1 MHTYSRPQVLP
12 LSTGYMPK
20 STLGKLSR
28 GKLRAALEAGDFDAQ
43 RQANDAAIQRYR
55 EKTRQQPSTPEEAA
69 ILDIFREQLE
79 LSAGDDDFAANDSI
93 LSTGTTSM
101 TLVAIMHRLNSELK
115 LSRPVTITDLLTY
128 PTVKDLAASILGSA
142 SPVDKAE
149 HEYNPV
155 VVIQPHGSKPPVWL
169 IHPGVGEILVFVI
182 LARYVTDRPVYALRA
197 KGFNSERGET
207 PFESLG
213 EVFDTYLR
221 HIKRLQPSG
230 PYALAGYS
238 FGGMIAFE
246 TAKRLEAGGSE
257 VRYCGSWNLP
267 PNIKER
273 MRELTW
279 AECVIHLFYFI
290 KLMDEDEARRHKG
303 VIMACEAQGRP
314 LDAIR
319 HMRIHSDK
327 ARWNELGLSEEYYLS
342 WINLAARMQALASNY
357 EPSGDV
363 KCMDIFVADPL
374 SHVAKDRHDWVENR
388 LSAWKGYVRE
398 NVRFHNVQGE
408 HYTMLNEEYAA
419 GFAKTL
425 RNVLSERGL

>member
-12 LSTGYMPK
+12 LSTQDMPK

-28 GKLRAALEAGDFDAQ
+28 GKLRDAQEAGHFDAQ
-43 RQANDAAIQRYR
+43 RQANDAAIKRYR
-55 EKTRQQPSTPEEAA
+55 EKTRQQPSTPEEAT
-69 ILDIFREQLE
+69 ILGIFRDQLE
-79 LSAGDDDFAANDSI
+79 LSAEDDFAANDSI
-93 LSTGTTSM
+93 LSIGTTSM
-101 TLVAIMHRLNSELK
+101 TLVAIMHRINGELQ
-115 LSRPVTITDLLTY
+115 LRRPVTITDLLKY
-128 PTVKDLAASILGSA
+128 PTVKELAAGILGSA
-142 SPVDKAE
+142 SPAGEEE

-155 VVIQPHGSKPPVWL
+155 VVIQPHGRKPPVWL

-182 LARYVTDRPVYALRA
+182 LARYMTDRPIYALRA
-197 KGFNSERGET
+197 KGFNADRGET
-207 PFESLG
+207 PFKSLD
-213 EVFDTYLR
+213 EIFDTYLY
-221 HIKRLQPSG
+221 HMKRIQPSG

-279 AECVIHLFYFI
+279 AECVIHLFYFV
-290 KLMDEDEARRHKG
+290 KLMDEDEARLHKG
-303 VIMACEAQGRP
+303 VIVDCEAQGRP

-319 HMRIHSDK
+319 HMRLHSDK
-327 ARWNELGLSEEYYLS
+327 ARWDELGLTEEYYLT
-342 WINLAARMQALASNY
+342 WINLASRMQALASNY
-357 EPSGDV
+357 EPSGNV
-363 KCMDIFVADPL
+363 KCMDVFVADPL

-398 NVRFHNVQGE
+398 DVRFRDVQGE
-408 HYTMLNEEYAA
+408 HYTMLNEEHAA

>member
-1 MHTYSRPQVLP
+1 MHTHSRPQVLP
-12 LSTGYMPK
+12 LTTQDMPK

-43 RQANDAAIQRYR
+43 RDANDAAVRRYR
-55 EKTRQQPSTPEEAA
+55 DSTRQQPSSPEEAA
-69 ILDIFREQLE
+69 VLAIIREVLDLAEDE
-79 LSAGDDDFAANDSI
+79 DFAANDSL
-93 LSTGTTSM
+93 LSTGATSM
-101 TLVAIMHRLNSELK
+101 ALVAIMHRLNSELQ
-115 LSRPVTITDLLTY
+115 LPRPVVLTDLLNY
-128 PTVKDLAASILGSA
+128 PTAKDLVAGIVGTT
-142 SPVDKAE
+142 SPSGGQVE

-155 VVIQPHGSKPPVWL
+155 VVIQPHGSKAPVWL
-169 IHPGVGEILVFVI
+169 IHPGVGEILAFVI

-197 KGFNSERGET
+197 KGFNSDRGET
-207 PFESLG
+207 PFESLD
-213 EVFDTYLR
+213 EIFDTYLH
-221 HIKRLQPSG
+221 HIRRLQPEG

-246 TAKRLEAGGSE
+246 TAKRLEAAGSE

-273 MRELTW
+273 MRELVW
-279 AECVIHLFYFI
+279 AEVVIHLFYFV
-290 KLMDEDEARRHKG
+290 KLMDEEEARRHKDA
-303 VIMACEAQGRP
+303 IMDAEARGKP
-314 LDAIR
+314 LDAIKILR
-319 HMRIHSDK
+319 EHSDK
-327 ARWNELGLSEEYYLS
+327 ARWDELGLSEEYYLS
-342 WINLAARMQALASNY
+342 WINLAARMQALANNY
-357 EPSGDV
+357 EPEGNV

-374 SHVAKDRHDWVENR
+374 SHVAKDRNDWIENR

-398 NVRFHNVQGE
+398 DVRFHNVQGE